1 MKTLK
6 LKENIYWNGILDYD
20 LKTFDIIMET
30 KYGTTYN
37 SYLVKSKDEVALIET
52 AKEQFVEDY
61 LEKIKELTDI
71 SNIKY
76 IIVNHTEPDHA
87 GSIQTLLKL
96 NPNITIVGTSSALLY
111 LKSITNME
119 FKSIATKENQ
129 TLKLGDKTFRFI
141 ITPFLHWP
149 DTMYTYLEEDQLLFT
164 CDSFGCHYCYDD
176 VLLSKLKDDTN
187 YQDALK
193 YYFDTI
199 IGPYKNPYMINAL
212 KKIDNLPIQM
222 ILTGHGPVIDSKIKD
237 IIDQYY
243 EWCNVKCSINRT
255 VVIPYVS
262 AYGYTKKL
270 AEAIAKG
277 VHYKGL
283 DVKLFD
289 MEVSDV
295 KEVVDEI
302 IHADGILFGSPTML
316 NDALKP
322 IMDLINCLVHPL
334 VRNKKASAFGSY
346 GWTGE
351 AVDHI
356 LERLNQ
362 LKLKTLP
369 GYKIKFNP
377 SEEELS
383 NAFEFGANFAVLLKD

>member
-52 AKEQFVEDY
+52 AKEQFVEEY

-176 VLLSKLKDDTN
+176 VLLSKLEDDTN

-302 IHADGILFGSPTML
+302 IHADGVLFGSPTML